1 MILQASVQPYV
12 CTTTLLPLVLVIVLV
27 IETNGGEQN
36 ACVERQHENSLVKKA
51 SWIKFAEEKNGL
63 SKMLQATTAWG
74 SHERDIADLQSDH
87 PLLVCVGYGRTGIA
101 TYVLNS
107 AIPVHIK
114 QEFGNCELYCTTTL
128 FALLFQELQALS
140 MHCVS
145 SGSLQNT
152 TPQRHFHWFTSL
164 SSIVCAPQRQN
175 PMAYTAAT
183 FGLHG
188 YTHWKG

>member
-87 PLLVCVGYGRTGIA
+87 PLLVCVGYGRTG
-101 TYVLNS
+101 T
-107 AIPVHIK
+107 
-114 QEFGNCELYCTTTL
+114 
-128 FALLFQELQALS
+128 
-140 MHCVS
+140 
-145 SGSLQNT
+145 
-152 TPQRHFHWFTSL
+152 TSL
-164 SSIVCAPQRQN
+164 EHALRILGLTAEHYTPKTLSLVRILLHAKYFEKDDLPLYSSEVSALDTLLSIAVILR
-175 PMAYTAAT
+175 
-183 FGLHG
+183 
-188 YTHWKG
+188 